1 MRGLDSLFKVMA
13 SGDVKRYHTVPT
25 LGEQTNATHCWGV
38 AVIALYLCPEI
49 NRNLLLNTLLHDVG
63 EIDTGDIPAT
73 VKWANP
79 DLKEKLDA
87 IEYRL
92 MKKLDID
99 HKITIKERAIL
110 KQADMFELLF
120 FCLKQRK
127 LGNRH
132 ISHIFGNGVEKLAD
146 GNLNSRGEKLLADL
160 LTKYGEI

>member
-1 MRGLDSLFKVMA
+1 MQDLNKLHKIMA
-13 SGDVKRYHTVPT
+13 SGDVKRYHTVAT

-38 AVIALYLCPEI
+38 AVIARYLYPEI
-49 NRNLLLNTLLHDVG
+49 NKDLLLNTLLHDVG

-79 DLKEKLDA
+79 ELKQKLDA
-87 IEYRL
+87 IEDKL
-92 MKKLDID
+92 MKELDISY
-99 HKITIKERAIL
+99 KMTTKERKIL

-132 ISHIFGNGVEKLAD
+132 VSRIFGNGVEKLSD
-146 GNLNSRGEKLLADL
+146 GNLNGRGEKLLANL
-160 LTKYGEI
+160 VTLYGGI

>member
-1 MRGLDSLFKVMA
+1 MQDLNSLYKVMD
-13 SGDVKRYHTVPT
+13 SGDVKRYHTVAT

-38 AVIALYLCPEI
+38 AVIALYLYPDI

-79 DLKEKLDA
+79 ELKHKLDA
-87 IEYRL
+87 IEDKL
-92 MKKLDID
+92 MQELGID
-99 HKITIKERAIL
+99 YKITAKEKKIL

-132 ISHIFGNGVEKLAD
+132 VGRIFGNGVEKLSD
-146 GNLNSRGEKLLADL
+146 GNLNSRGEKLLANL
-160 LTKYGEI
+160 VTLYGEI

>member
-1 MRGLDSLFKVMA
+1 MQELNALFKVMS

-38 AVIALYLCPEI
+38 AVIATYLHPEM
-49 NRNLLLNTLLHDVG
+49 NAALLLNTILHDVG

-73 VKWANP
+73 VKWAHP

-87 IEYRL
+87 IEN
-92 MKKLDID
+92 KLAKNLKIE
-99 HKITIKERAIL
+99 HKISVKEKAIL

>member
-1 MRGLDSLFKVMA
+1 
-13 SGDVKRYHTVPT
+13 
-25 LGEQTNATHCWGV
+25 
-38 AVIALYLCPEI
+38 
-49 NRNLLLNTLLHDVG
+49 
-63 EIDTGDIPAT
+63 
-73 VKWANP
+73 
-79 DLKEKLDA
+79 
-87 IEYRL
+87 

-146 GNLNSRGEKLLADL
+146 GNLNNRGEKLLADL